1 MYPQLEEVHSLVK
14 KTARDFVDRRVEPNA
29 RRIDQGW
36 YPRELLREMGELG
49 LLAPHA
55 PPEYG
60 GPGLDFRSMVL
71 VVEEVAKVSPALA
84 TVAEVQGSMIV
95 YNLMHYAG
103 QELREKWLQPA
114 VKGEKII
121 AFALSEPCCG
131 SDAFSLETRA
141 DRVGGSW
148 IINGTKL
155 WITSGMYADAFLVA
169 ARTGSPEEKHKT
181 VTLFFVERGRCVE
194 TNPVTVMGVRG
205 TGTAEVKLHDCE
217 VGDEAIVGGLN
228 GGFKVVLD
236 DLNNGRTCVG
246 AIGLGIA
253 QGAIKEAEAYA
264 RRRRAFGTAIINF
277 QILQH
282 YVASIKAQIEAVR
295 GIVYTTA
302 YYKDKNVELF
312 PLYAQIA
319 KYLGSR
325 LAVDAARTAMQIMG
339 GFGYSTDSK
348 VEMLYRDAKATEI
361 YEGANEVV
369 LNTLFRLAE
378 KYEA

>member
-1 MYPQLEEVHSLVK
+1 MA
-14 KTARDFVDRRVEPNA
+14 TARCE
-29 RRIDQGW
+29 
-36 YPRELLREMGELG
+36 
-49 LLAPHA
+49 
-55 PPEYG
+55 
-60 GPGLDFRSMVL
+60 
-71 VVEEVAKVSPALA
+71 
-84 TVAEVQGSMIV
+84 
-95 YNLMHYAG
+95 
-103 QELREKWLQPA
+103 
-114 VKGEKII
+114 GEKII

-141 DRVGGSW
+141 ERVGGSW
-148 IINGTKL
+148 VINGTKL

-169 ARTGSPEEKHKT
+169 ARTGPLEEKHKT
-181 VTLFFVERGRCVE
+181 VTLFLVERGRCVE
-194 TNPVTVMGVRG
+194 TNPVAVMGVRG

-217 VGDEAIVGGLN
+217 VGDEAMVGGLN

-253 QGAIKEAEAYA
+253 QGAMKEAENYA
-264 RRRRAFGTAIINF
+264 KRRTAFGTAIINF

-295 GIVYTTA
+295 GVVYTAA
-302 YYKDKNVELF
+302 YYRDKNVELF

-325 LAVDAARTAMQIMG
+325 LAVDATRTAMQIMG

-369 LNTLFRLAE
+369 LNSLFKLAE

>member
-1 MYPQLEEVHSLVK
+1 
-14 KTARDFVDRRVEPNA
+14 
-29 RRIDQGW
+29 
-36 YPRELLREMGELG
+36 
-49 LLAPHA
+49 
-55 PPEYG
+55 
-60 GPGLDFRSMVL
+60 
-71 VVEEVAKVSPALA
+71 
-84 TVAEVQGSMIV
+84 
-95 YNLMHYAG
+95 
-103 QELREKWLQPA
+103 
-114 VKGEKII
+114 
-121 AFALSEPCCG
+121 
-131 SDAFSLETRA
+131 
-141 DRVGGSW
+141 
-148 IINGTKL
+148 
-155 WITSGMYADAFLVA
+155 
-169 ARTGSPEEKHKT
+169 
-181 VTLFFVERGRCVE
+181 VE

-205 TGTAEVKLHDCE
+205 TGTAEVKLHGCE

-264 RRRRAFGTAIINF
+264 RGRTAFGTAIINF
-277 QILQH
+277 QVLQH

-295 GIVYTTA
+295 GVVYTAA
-302 YYKDKNVELF
+302 YYRDKNVEFF

-325 LAVDAARTAMQIMG
+325 LAVDATRIAMQIMG
-339 GFGYSTDSK
+339 GFGYSTDSR

-369 LNTLFRLAE
+369 LNALFKLAE

>member
-1 MYPQLEEVHSLVK
+1 MFPQLEEVHLLVR
-14 KTARDFVDRRVEPNA
+14 KTVRDFVEKRVEPNA

-60 GPGLDFRSMVL
+60 GPGLDFRTQVL
-71 VVEEVAKVSPALA
+71 VAEELAKASPALA
-84 TVAEVQGSMIV
+84 TIAEVQGSMIV
-95 YNLMHYAG
+95 YDLIHYA
-103 QELREKWLQPA
+103 EPALREKWLPPA

-131 SDAFSLETRA
+131 SDAFSIETKAERA
-141 DRVGGSW
+141 GGSW
-148 IINGTKL
+148 VINGTKL

-169 ARTGSPEEKHKT
+169 ARTGPPEEKHKT
-181 VTLFFVERGRCVE
+181 ITLFLVERGKCVE
-194 TNPVTVMGVRG
+194 TTPVYVMGVRG
-205 TGTAEVKLHDCE
+205 TGTAEVKFKDCE
-217 VGDEAIVGGLN
+217 VGDEAVVGGLN
-228 GGFKVVLD
+228 GAYKVILD

-253 QGAIKEAEAYA
+253 EGALKEAVEYA
-264 RRRRAFGTAIINF
+264 KRRVAFGNAVINF
-277 QILQH
+277 QVVQH
-282 YVASIKAQIEAVR
+282 YVASLRAQIEAVR
-295 GIVYTTA
+295 NVVYTAA
-302 YYKDKNVELF
+302 YFKDRGDPRF
-312 PLYAQIA
+312 PLYAQIS

-325 LAVDAARTAMQIMG
+325 LAVDASRTAMQIMG

-369 LNTLFRLAE
+369 LNTLFRLSE
-378 KYEA
+378 KTEL

>member
-1 MYPQLEEVHSLVK
+1 MYPQLEEVHGLVR
-14 KTARDFVDRRVEPNA
+14 KTAKDFVERRVELNA

-49 LLAPHA
+49 LLAPHV

-60 GPGLDFRSMVL
+60 GAGLDFRSMVI
-71 VVEEVAKVSPALA
+71 VVEEVAKASPALA
-84 TVAEVQGSMIV
+84 TIAEVQGAMIA
-95 YNLMHYAG
+95 YSLMHYAG
-103 QELREKWLQPA
+103 QELRERWLQPA
-114 VKGEKII
+114 ARGEKII

-131 SDAFSLETRA
+131 SDAFSLETKAER
-141 DRVGGSW
+141 RGGSW
-148 IINGTKL
+148 VINGTKL
-155 WITSGMYADAFLVA
+155 WITSGVYVDAFLVA
-169 ARTGSPEEKHKT
+169 ARTEPPEEKHKT
-181 VTLFFVERGRCVE
+181 VTLFLVERKKCVE
-194 TNPVTVMGVRG
+194 TTPVTVMGVRG
-205 TGTAEVKLHDCE
+205 TGTAEVKFHDCE
-217 VGDEAIVGGLN
+217 VGEEAVVGGVN

-253 QGAIKEAEAYA
+253 QGAIKEAEIYA
-264 RRRRAFGTAIINF
+264 KRRVAFGTAIVNF
-277 QILQH
+277 QVVQH
-282 YVASIKAQIEAVR
+282 YIASVKAHIEAVR
-295 GIVYTTA
+295 GVVYTAA
-302 YYKDKNVELF
+302 YYRGKGSDLF

-325 LAVDAARTAMQIMG
+325 LAVDATRTAMQIMG

-369 LNTLFRLAE
+369 LNTLFKLAE